1 MAENNP
7 HSADV
12 DVRSVARFIVGLVA
26 GVIGSALLMWFVF
39 DRYAAIA
46 GRNNAAPDPME
57 LSDPRKEPPEP
68 RLQKAPVMDLRQF
81 RAGEDEVLN
90 SYGWVDPAKG
100 VVRIPVDRA
109 MELVAKEGLR

>member
-1 MAENNP
+1 MVGNKLQ
-7 HSADV
+7 SGDF
-12 DVRSVARFIVGLVA
+12 DIRSVNTFVIGLVV

-39 DRYAAIA
+39 DRYAAS
-46 GRNNAAPDPME
+46 AARTSPRPDPMA

-68 RLQKAPVMDLRQF
+68 RLQKTPVMDLKQF
-81 RAGEDEVLN
+81 RAGEDEVLH

-109 MELVAKEGLR
+109 MELVAKEGLK